1 MLRITRQTDYG
12 ILMLTFLAG
21 KDDNEPVTTRE
32 LSAWSKLSLPMVS
45 KILKPLARGGIVDSV
60 RGAKGGYRLARAASD
75 ITVAEIIGVLEG
87 PIGMTAC
94 VAGPGTCEQEVVC
107 PTKVNWERI
116 SHAVQGALDDI
127 PLSDMLGSIPA
138 HLIPTRNELAG
149 GTATRL
155 LTIERT

>member
-21 KDDNEPVTTRE
+21 KVGREPVTTRE
-32 LSAWSKLSLPMVS
+32 LAGWSKLSVPMVS
-45 KILKPLARGGIVDSV
+45 KILKLLARGGIVDSV
-60 RGAKGGYRLARAASD
+60 RGAKGGYRLARPASV

-87 PIGMTAC
+87 PIGMTPC
-94 VAGPGTCEQEVVC
+94 VAEPGTCEQEVVC

-127 PLSDMLGSIPA
+127 PLSEMLGSVPA
-138 HLIPTRNELAG
+138 HLLPTGIELAR

>member
-21 KDDNEPVTTRE
+21 KAGDVPVTTRE
-32 LSAWSKLSLPMVS
+32 LSEWSKLSIPMVS

-60 RGAKGGYRLARAASD
+60 RGAKGGYRLARSPRD
-75 ITVAEIIGVLEG
+75 ITIADIISVLEG

-94 VAGPGTCEQEVVC
+94 VTEPGSCEQEVVC

-116 SHAVQGALDDI
+116 SHAVHGALDDI
-127 PLSDMLGSIPA
+127 PLSAMLGSVPA
-138 HLIPTRNELAG
+138 HLLPAREELSG
-149 GTATRL
+149 GTPSRL